1 MPPCLKVNSTLKDST
16 ISRIAFGSC
25 AKQSKNMPVLLSAK
39 AAKPDV
45 FIWLGDNVYGDTD
58 DMTVMRAKYN
68 ELSCRPEFK
77 ALNSTVPFLATW
89 DDHDYG
95 QDDMGKEYRFK
106 EASKVEF
113 MQFWNEP
120 KDSERYTHPG
130 IYHSQTVGPMG
141 QRVQFIMLDTRTF
154 RDAIL
159 PEHGRGTKNDYR
171 PHTDTTPTM
180 LGEQQWAWL
189 GNVLREPAEL
199 RIICSSTQFGI
210 SYNGY
215 EAWANFP
222 HEQRRMAQLVKT
234 TRANGVVFISG
245 DVHWAEMS
253 KYEAEGCYPLYDITS
268 SGITQTWPTV
278 EGNTN
283 RVGRVFKPNNF
294 GLIDIDWNSEDPH
307 LHFRIANRNGIHVR
321 NHKVKLS
328 ELKF

>member
-1 MPPCLKVNSTLKDST
+1 MLVGEKNKTKTSVASRTTPEVWGAFHGLPRISLGLRWGSTNSRAPPPMLGGLPPTIGGFPPRIGGQPQGSVGFHRWSVVGPHSTVDIPKNRWNPSKHSLNCFYICPMPISPSAMFLRILTLSLLCAPFSGLGQNPVMPPCHTVNSTLKDST

-120 KDSERYTHPG
+120 KDSERFTAMG
-130 IYHSQTVGPMG
+130 IYHSQTVGPVG
-141 QRVQFIMLDTRTF
+141 KGSIYYARYPHFSRCYFARTRQRHQARLS
-154 RDAIL
+154 
-159 PEHGRGTKNDYR
+159 
-171 PHTDTTPTM
+171 
-180 LGEQQWAWL
+180 
-189 GNVLREPAEL
+189 PAH
-199 RIICSSTQFGI
+199 RHHP
-210 SYNGY
+210 N
-215 EAWANFP
+215 
-222 HEQRRMAQLVKT
+222 H
-234 TRANGVVFISG
+234 
-245 DVHWAEMS
+245 
-253 KYEAEGCYPLYDITS
+253 
-268 SGITQTWPTV
+268 
-278 EGNTN
+278 
-283 RVGRVFKPNNF
+283 VG
-294 GLIDIDWNSEDPH
+294 
-307 LHFRIANRNGIHVR
+307 
-321 NHKVKLS
+321 
-328 ELKF
+328 